1 VDHQVV
7 RSTRHEEWNRRVRP
21 LVGAYRTTTVAPEF
35 WGEARAW
42 RHGGM
47 QLLSVRSSAGHTSWD
62 PRFDSGPQRL
72 QVGVHLSG
80 VSRLLVDGRELTI
93 GPGDVLATLSGSL
106 SHLEYPGPIHHTV
119 LEVPSAH
126 DHEVRF
132 GAAGRRY
139 RLLRAGSGLVDAY
152 AGLLRQLVDAAP
164 RMTPAAAR
172 QALTSATGLA
182 AAMLTLGDERGGDC
196 PSGRRSADVTTL
208 KDYIRTHLSDPDLS
222 VAKIARA
229 HHISP
234 RYVQVLF
241 AEQGESAAAWTRQQR
256 VAAARRDLAD
266 PGLTHVPVARVGMR
280 LGFRTASHFGQV
292 FREATGQSP
301 NAFRADQA
309 RAGAA

>member
-1 VDHQVV
+1 
-7 RSTRHEEWNRRVRP
+7 
-21 LVGAYRTTTVAPEF
+21 VGAYRTTTVAPEF

-126 DHEVRF
+126 DHEVRL

>member
-1 VDHQVV
+1 MDHQVV
-7 RSTRHEEWNRRVRP
+7 RSNRYEEWNRRVRP
-21 LVGAYRTTTVAPEF
+21 LVGAYRTTTAAPEF
-35 WGEARAW
+35 WGEAQAW
-42 RHGGM
+42 RYGGM

-62 PRFDSGPQRL
+62 PRSDSGPQRL
-72 QVGVHLSG
+72 QVGVHLTG

-106 SHLEYPGPIHHTV
+106 SDLEYPDPVHHTV
-119 LEVPSAH
+119 LEVPSAYGSGL
-126 DHEVRF
+126 RF
-132 GAAGRRY
+132 TAAGRRY

-152 AGLLRQLVDAAP
+152 AGLLRHLVDVAP

-182 AAMLTLGDERGGDC
+182 SAMLTLDDERRGDC
-196 PSGRRSADVTTL
+196 PSVRRSADVTTL
-208 KDYIRTHLSDPDLS
+208 KDYIVTHLSDPDLS
-222 VAKIARA
+222 VTKIARA

-266 PGLTHVPVARVGMR
+266 PGLAHVPVARIGMR
-280 LGFRTASHFGQV
+280 LGFRSASYFGQV
-292 FREATGQSP
+292 FREATGQTP
-301 NAFRADQA
+301 NAFRAQHA
-309 RAGAA
+309 RAWAA